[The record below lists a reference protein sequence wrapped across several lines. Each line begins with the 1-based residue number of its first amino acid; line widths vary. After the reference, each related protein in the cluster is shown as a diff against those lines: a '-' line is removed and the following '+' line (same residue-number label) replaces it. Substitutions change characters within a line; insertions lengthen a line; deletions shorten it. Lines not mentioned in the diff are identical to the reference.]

1 MRGAALLTA
10 VVTSFIAAVQ
20 PARTAT
26 QQGTKAGH
34 EAKRCGILAKASADY
49 RIKARKLTCRFA
61 KKWSRAY
68 LNSRSAA
75 PGFDCYRASTNVTF
89 YCANGVKAYWAER
102 LTATAANHP
111 GHGPVRVDVGDG
123 AFKPPDVR
131 IGTGDTVLWVWSG
144 PDLDHTVSAGP
155 GQAEQFDSDPSG
167 TPNHKLDDS
176 FAHRFANTGTYSYF
190 CRRHPDQMKG
200 TIRVVRLQGLGD
212 TTRPRLTRVRVGPNG
227 RRIAFRLT
235 EGAIVLARIQRR
247 TRSGWRSAR
256 NFDVFA
262 RKGRNRARLPL
273 RGLVPGRYRVRLTAY
288 DDADNASRPAF
299 ARLRI

>member
-1 MRGAALLTA
+1 MVAR
-10 VVTSFIAAVQ
+10 VPQ
-20 PARTAT
+20 PP
-26 QQGTKAGH
+26 Q
-34 EAKRCGILAKASADY
+34 AS
-49 RIKARKLTCRFA
+49 
-61 KKWSRAY
+61 
-68 LNSRSAA
+68 
-75 PGFDCYRASTNVTF
+75 PGGFDCYRAGTNVTF
-89 YCANGVKAYWAER
+89 YCANGAKAYWAER

-123 AFKPPDVR
+123 AFKPADIR

-144 PDLDHTVSAGP
+144 PDLDHTVTADP
-155 GQAEQFDSDPSG
+155 GQAERFDSDPGG
-167 TPNHKLDDS
+167 TPSHQPNDS
-176 FAHRFANTGTYSYF
+176 FAHRFTSTGTYSYF

-200 TIRVVRLQGLGD
+200 TIRVARLQGLGD

-227 RRIAFRLT
+227 RRIAFTLT

-247 TRSGWRSAR
+247 ARSGWRSAR

-273 RGLVPGRYRVRLTAY
+273 RGLAPGRYRVRLIAY